1 MAQSE
6 IPPNH
11 PKIQTKL
18 DYIYFRH
25 KGTLDERGQKR
36 DTQTM
41 EYLYD
46 ETKKRELRSSDEA
59 APRCRRGLQIL
70 VT

>member
-1 MAQSE
+1 MKEA
-6 IPPNH
+6 
-11 PKIQTKL
+11 K
-18 DYIYFRH
+18 
-25 KGTLDERGQKR
+25 KR